1 MSEYP
6 VFFRCLDGGNP
17 TSFVVRDPV
26 MVGGTLAQCLRR
38 LDGVRRYAP
47 LVAALPPG
55 VGQWDAKRE
64 DYNTRYFLQA
74 GGSADRMIVQL
85 SRDAEEGHPE
95 LYTLGRGVPD
105 MSVPPAEKV
114 RHGDGWTKAYPEEIW
129 GMRDALQIFKHYVMN
144 GQTLPEGLHERL
156 FGYGRFETGRV
167 EDD

>member
-1 MSEYP
+1 MTTFP
-6 VFFRCLDGGNP
+6 VFFSVLDGGSP
-17 TSFVVRDPV
+17 TSFVVNDPV
-26 MVGGTLAQCLRR
+26 LVGGDLGQMLRR
-38 LDGVRRYAP
+38 MDGVRRYAT

-64 DYNTRYFLQA
+64 DYYTRYFLQA
-74 GGSADRMIVQL
+74 GGSADRMIVQV
-85 SRDAEEGHPE
+85 SRDDENGEVELFNLGH
-95 LYTLGRGVPD
+95 GVPD

-114 RHGDGWTKAYPEEIW
+114 RHGDGWTKVYPEELW